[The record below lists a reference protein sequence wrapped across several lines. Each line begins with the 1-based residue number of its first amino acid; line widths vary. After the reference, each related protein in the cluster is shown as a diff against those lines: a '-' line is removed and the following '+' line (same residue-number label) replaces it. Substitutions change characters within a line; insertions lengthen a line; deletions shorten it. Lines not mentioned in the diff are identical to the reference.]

1 MENSTLQSLQQS
13 DREHH
18 LHPFTHHRD
27 MHTAGTH
34 VITGGKGCYVTDEHG
49 RQLLDGL
56 AGLWCV
62 NVGYGRDEIAE
73 AVFRQ
78 MKQLPYYCSFFNS
91 TTEPAIKLAD
101 RLAKLAPGRLDH
113 VIFSNSGSEA
123 NESALKLIRGYWK
136 LRGQSSRY
144 KILSR
149 TFSYHGVSIAT
160 TSMTGLPSCYAPFG
174 LPLPGFIHVPGPYH
188 YGANTEMTPAEY
200 GQWCLSETERT
211 ILHEGAHSIAAL
223 FAEPI
228 QGAGGVIVPPDG
240 YLKQL
245 RELCRKYEILF
256 VADEVISGFGRL
268 GEWFASGLWDL
279 DPDLMTLAKGLTSGY
294 LPLGAT
300 MCSREMAEVLNSGGY
315 LAHGF
320 TYSGH
325 PATTAAALANLD
337 ILENEQLIPRVK
349 NDIGPYFQQKLA
361 EFNGHPAVGEV
372 RGYQLIGA
380 IELLPRGGR
389 AALASP
395 PVLGAKAANLARNE
409 GVIVRGIRDLIA
421 VAPPLVITRDEVDTL
436 MSAIG
441 RTLDKLWD

>member
-1 MENSTLQSLQQS
+1 METNTLEQLRQS

-18 LHPFTHHRD
+18 LHPFTNHAD
-27 MHTAGTH
+27 MHKSGTH
-34 VITGGKGCYVTDEHG
+34 VIVGGKGCFITDENG

-62 NVGYGRDEIAE
+62 NVGYGRDEIAT
-73 AVFRQ
+73 AVYEQ
-78 MKQLPYYCSFFNS
+78 MKKLPYYCSFFNS
-91 TTEPAIKLAD
+91 TTEPAIELAG
-101 RLAKLAPGRLDH
+101 RLAKIAPGRLSH
-113 VIFSNSGSEA
+113 TIFSNSGSEA

-136 LRGQSSRY
+136 IRGQARH

-149 TFSYHGVSIAT
+149 TFSYHGVTIAT
-160 TSMTGLPSCYAPFG
+160 TSMTGLPSCYAPFD
-174 LPLPGFIHVPGPYH
+174 LPLPGFIHVLGPYH
-188 YGANTEMTPAEY
+188 YGANTTMSPAEY
-200 GQWCLSETERT
+200 GQWCLAETERV
-211 ILHEGAHSIAAL
+211 INQEGAGTIAAL

-228 QGAGGVIVPPDG
+228 QGAGGVIVPPRG

-300 MCSREMAEVLNSGGY
+300 MCTTEISEMLNKGGY

-325 PATTAAALANLD
+325 PATTAAGLANLD
-337 ILENEQLIPRVK
+337 ILEKEKLIPRVK
-349 NDIGPYFQQKLA
+349 SDIGPYFQKKLA

-372 RGYQLIGA
+372 RGFELIGA
-380 IELLPRGGR
+380 IELLPRGGK
-389 AALASP
+389 AALQNP
-395 PVLGAKAANLARNE
+395 PILGAKAANIARTH

-421 VAPPLVITRDEVDTL
+421 VAPPLVITHAEIDQL
-436 MSAIG
+436 MAAIKK
-441 RTLDKLWD
+441 TLDQLWD